1 MVLLLAYLQSFE
13 MFFEMNNLSQKVQ
26 VMELYNK
33 QIRLSKTNTINKIY
47 YAYKKLF
54 AFKFHAPFFMQHLV
68 FIFILVGP
76 LLLKMHGR
84 KYL

>member
-26 VMELYNK
+26 VVELYNK
-33 QIRLSKTNTINKIY
+33 QIRLSKTNTINKID

-54 AFKFHAPFFMQHLV
+54 AFKFHATFFMQRPGKFDSSIWAGTDLWD
-68 FIFILVGP
+68 L
-76 LLLKMHGR
+76 
-84 KYL
+84 